1 MNEENRIDTGGY
13 NFDPE
18 TGERIVRSDLAEQR
32 EASPSVEFAATAPA
46 ESAATPPRETARP
59 AAPVFRDLP
68 DAPKKKKKGGFF
80 RVLALILC
88 CALIGGAA
96 GIGGAMFMMNRA
108 GDRSA
113 AADDSAVVQE
123 ALPEA
128 VQEPVPQEAGADED
142 AVSILTGRRDTSII
156 SANDVDTGRLMT
168 AAEVYAVNVAST
180 VGISAEGTTNY
191 WGYSTP
197 SAASGSGFIIS
208 EDGYVI
214 TNYHVIEGSRSIT
227 VTTFDGDKYKAAIV
241 GGDENNDI
249 AVLKIEA
256 EGLTPVVL
264 GDSANMN
271 VGDTVIAIGNPLG
284 ELTFSLTQG
293 VISALNRN
301 VTLSGNNSMSL
312 IQTDCAINSGN
323 SGGALFNLYGEVIGI
338 TNAKYSTSVMSGTAS
353 IDNIGFAIPIN
364 SVKNIVSSIIE
375 NGYIS
380 KPYIGVSVMTVSED
394 ASIYARSGARVASV
408 TAGGP
413 ADEAGLQENDIIYAV
428 DGVDITTSGELV
440 NIVTS
445 KKPGDII
452 TLSVYRDREEIEI
465 KVVIGEQKQSA
476 EVIFAEEEDDT
487 YDPYGYGY
495 GYGGNPFGFGW
506 GDYFG

>member
-1 MNEENRIDTGGY
+1 MNEENNIDTRGY

-18 TGERIVRSDLAEQR
+18 TGERIVRSEAAELN
-32 EASPSVEFAATAPA
+32 SPAPSPEPAAAPH
-46 ESAATPPRETARP
+46 ETARP
-59 AAPVFRDLP
+59 AAPVYRDLP
-68 DAPKKKKKGGFF
+68 DAPKRKKKGGFF
-80 RVLALILC
+80 KVLALILC
-88 CALIGGAA
+88 CAIVGGLS
-96 GIGGAMFMMNRA
+96 GIGGMLFVQHKTAERTGTGEEPA
-108 GDRSA
+108 Q
-113 AADDSAVVQE
+113 VQE
-123 ALPEA
+123 ILPEPA
-128 VQEPVPQEAGADED
+128 ETSEPQEEETEED
-142 AVSILTGRRDTSII
+142 SVSILTGRRNSSLI
-156 SANDVDTGRLMT
+156 STNDVDTGKLMT
-168 AAEVYAVNVAST
+168 AAEVYYVNVAST
-180 VGISAEGTTNY
+180 VGISAEGITTNY

-214 TNYHVIEGSRSIT
+214 TNYHVIEGSRSVT
-227 VTTFDGDKYKAAIV
+227 VSTYDGESYKAVII

-256 EGLTPVVL
+256 EGLVPVVL

-293 VISALNRN
+293 VISAVNRN
-301 VTLSGNNSMSL
+301 ITLSGGNGMSL

-338 TNAKYSTSVMSGTAS
+338 TNAKYSTSSLSGAAS

-364 SVKNIVSSIIE
+364 SVRQIIESIIQ

-380 KPYIGVSVMTVSED
+380 KPYIGVSVITVSED
-394 ASIYARSGARVASV
+394 ASIYARSGARVANV
-408 TAGGP
+408 TEGAP
-413 ADEAGLQENDIIYAV
+413 ADEAGLRENDIIFAV
-428 DGVDITTSGELV
+428 DGENITTSGELV
-440 NIVTS
+440 NIVSS
-445 KKPGDII
+445 KKPGDVV

-476 EVIFAEEEDDT
+476 EIAVEEEEDED
-487 YDPYGYGY
+487 YDPYAYGY

>member
-18 TGERIVRSDLAEQR
+18 TGERIVRSDLAEQS

-113 AADDSAVVQE
+113 VTEEPA
-123 ALPEA
+123 A
-128 VQEPVPQEAGADED
+128 VQEVLPESTQEPAAQEAGADED

-338 TNAKYSTSVMSGTAS
+338 TNAKYSTSAMSGTAS

-408 TAGGP
+408 TPGAP
-413 ADEAGLQENDIIYAV
+413 ADEAGLKENDIIYAV

-495 GYGGNPFGFGW
+495 GGNPFGFGW